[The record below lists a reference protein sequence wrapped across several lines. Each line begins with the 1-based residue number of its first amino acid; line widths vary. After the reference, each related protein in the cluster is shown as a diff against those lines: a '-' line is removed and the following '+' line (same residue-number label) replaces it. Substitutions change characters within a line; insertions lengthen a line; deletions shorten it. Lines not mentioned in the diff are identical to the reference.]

1 MRKRNWREYNKQL
14 VQRGSI
20 TFLIDPKLLKEE
32 SVKRKKPGRPLQY
45 SDSLIIML
53 LMIKIHYRL
62 TYRALQ
68 GFIESILI
76 SVAPCYTLVCKRAGL
91 LKTPLPKLSSC
102 RPSVIILD
110 ASGVKVYG
118 EGEWKVKVHG
128 KGRPRKWLKIHIAID
143 SETQEIVAEATT
155 ESGVVDG
162 QMTATLLE
170 QVPNS
175 VKMTIGDGAYDCRE
189 ARGSIFEKGSKSL
202 IPPPKNARYKGLD
215 DERDDALLIIRGL
228 GGGKRGRS
236 LWGKLTGYSRRALV
250 ETSFSRMKRLFGER
264 LFSQIPEKQLV
275 ENRLRCLILN
285 KMRRATV

>member
-20 TFLIDPKLLKEE
+20 TFLIDPTLLQEKH
-32 SVKRKKPGRPLQY
+32 VKRKKRGRPLEY

-53 LMIKIHYRL
+53 MMIKIHYRL

-76 SVAPCYTLVCKRAGL
+76 TAAPCYTLVCKRAGS
-91 LKTPLPKLSSC
+91 LKTALPKLSSC
-102 RPSVIILD
+102 RPSVVILD
-110 ASGVKVYG
+110 ASGVKVCG

-128 KGRPRKWLKIHIAID
+128 KGRPRKWVKIHIAID
-143 SETQEIVAEATT
+143 AETQEIVAEATT
-155 ESGVVDG
+155 ESSIVDA
-162 QMTATLLE
+162 QMTTTLLE
-170 QVPNS
+170 QVPSS
-175 VKMTIGDGAYDCRE
+175 VTTILGDGAYDGKD
-189 ARGSIFEKGSKSL
+189 ARGAIFEKGARSL

-228 GGGKRGRS
+228 GGGKRGRA
-236 LWGKLTGYSRRALV
+236 LWGKLTGYSKRALV
-250 ETSFSRMKRLFGER
+250 ETSFSRMKRLFGDK
-264 LFSQIPEKQLV
+264 LFSQAPEKQLV

-285 KMRRATV
+285 KMRRASI

>member
-32 SVKRKKPGRPLQY
+32 RVKSKKPGRPLEY

-68 GFIESILI
+68 GFIESLLTA
-76 SVAPCYTLVCKRAGL
+76 VAPCYTLVCKRAGS
-91 LKTPLPKLSSC
+91 LKTPLPKLGSS

-128 KGRPRKWLKIHIAID
+128 RGRPRKWLKIHIAID

-155 ESGVVDG
+155 ESSVVDA

-175 VKMTIGDGAYDCRE
+175 VKMTIGDGAYDSKE
-189 ARGSIFEKGSKSL
+189 ARGAIFEKGSRSL

-228 GGGKRGRS
+228 GGGKQGRS

-250 ETSFSRMKRLFGER
+250 ETSFSRMKRLFGDR